1 MIDFLVKLIIK
12 IIFALVLYFGV
23 SCFIFSY
30 YPMTDFLLSLLAA
43 HFLLDKLDFDVK
55 SKS

>member
-30 YPMTDFLLSLLAA
+30 YPMTDFLLSL
-43 HFLLDKLDFDVK
+43 D
-55 SKS
+55 